1 MFNNIIIIKSKFNP
15 KFNNR
20 RNNDMCAK
28 KVKVKKIKNKKK
40 IIKVRVVSSIEDI
53 EESFKAIRENLEA
66 IQNEPKMDFSGIR
79 RADEI

>member
-1 MFNNIIIIKSKFNP
+1 
-15 KFNNR
+15 
-20 RNNDMCAK
+20 MCAK